1 MGQELLITTVFLA
14 GVASFLSP
22 CILPVLPVYISTL
35 AGKKSMVDKDGNEKK
50 YDATLILKTLLF
62 ILGLATTFVT
72 LGFGAGLLGRVIY
85 SKTFLIV
92 MGVIVIIL
100 GILQTGL
107 IKIPALQREKKIE
120 IKRSK
125 AGDWI
130 GAYLLGFAFSF
141 GWTPCV
147 GPVLAAILALSA
159 TGTTSFYGAAMMGV
173 YTLGLAIPFL
183 IMAVFANALLSKV
196 KNLNKYTPIIKLI
209 GGIIII
215 LMGVLLLS
223 GQLNFLLRIVG

>member
-14 GVASFLSP
+14 GIASFFSP
-22 CILPVLPVYISTL
+22 CIIPLLPVYISTL
-35 AGKKSMVDKDGNEKK
+35 AGKSTTTSDSGEKK

-62 ILGLATTFVT
+62 ILGLSTTFIT
-72 LGFGAGLLGRVIY
+72 LGYGAGLIGGFIY
-85 SKTFLIV
+85 SKWFLTVAGIIV
-92 MGVIVIIL
+92 VIL

-107 IKIPALQREKKIE
+107 VNIPFLMREKKLE
-120 IKRSK
+120 LKRSK
-125 AGDWI
+125 AGDWV

-159 TGTTSFYGAAMMGV
+159 SGTTSAYGAAMMGV

-183 IMAVFANALLSKV
+183 IMAIFANVLLSRVRKI
-196 KNLNKYTPIIKLI
+196 NKYLPIIKLI

-215 LMGVLLLS
+215 LMGLVLLS
-223 GQLNFLLRIVG
+223 GQMNVLLRVLS

>member
-14 GVASFLSP
+14 GVVSFFSP

-35 AGKKSMVDKDGNEKK
+35 AGKRVTVGKDGEKKK
-50 YDATLILKTLLF
+50 YDSTLIWKTVLF
-62 ILGLATTFVT
+62 ILGLATTFIT
-72 LGFGAGLLGRVIY
+72 LGFGAGLLGSVIY
-85 SKTFLIV
+85 SKTFLLV
-92 MGVIVIIL
+92 MGIIVIIL

-125 AGDWI
+125 AGDWV

-173 YTLGLAIPFL
+173 YTIGLAIPFL
-183 IMAVFANALLSKV
+183 IMAVFANGLLSKI
-196 KNLNKYTPIIKLI
+196 KNLNKYTPIIKLV
-209 GGIIII
+209 GGILII
-215 LMGVLLLS
+215 LMGILLLS
-223 GQLNFLLRIVG
+223 GQLNFIVRVFS

>member
-1 MGQELLITTVFLA
+1 MAQELLITTVFLA
-14 GVASFLSP
+14 GIASFFSP
-22 CILPVLPVYISTL
+22 CILPLLPVYISTL
-35 AGKKSMVDKDGNEKK
+35 AGKSAKVDEDGKTK

-62 ILGLATTFVT
+62 ILGLSTTFVA
-72 LGFGAGLLGRVIY
+72 LGFSAGFIGGFITSKGFLIGAGV
-85 SKTFLIV
+85 V
-92 MGVIVIIL
+92 VIIL

-107 IKIPALQREKKIE
+107 INIPVLQREKRLDL
-120 IKRSK
+120 KRSRT
-125 AGDWI
+125 GDWL

-159 TGTTSFYGAAMMGV
+159 SGTTSIYGAAMMGV

-183 IMAVFANALLSKV
+183 IMAVFANGLLSKV
-196 KNLNKYTPIIKLI
+196 RNLNKYTPTIKLI

-215 LMGVLLLS
+215 LMGILLLS
-223 GQLNFLLRIVG
+223 GQMNFLVRIFS